1 MGETFCG
8 WLMSDGY
15 RVYRYYKKRLRC
27 RAHLIRKARG
37 LKESLS
43 EDPRLFG
50 GQALALFEE
59 LMEAVYKARKNST
72 GSLMPL
78 YAVRLAEFKA
88 LCEQY
93 RDCEHK
99 KTRELARE
107 FLYDWDA
114 IWRVL
119 EHPEL
124 PLTNN
129 EAERALRH
137 W

>member
-1 MGETFCG
+1 
-8 WLMSDGY
+8 
-15 RVYRYYKKRLRC
+15 
-27 RAHLIRKARG
+27 
-37 LKESLS
+37 
-43 EDPRLFG
+43 
-50 GQALALFEE
+50 
-59 LMEAVYKARKNST
+59 
-72 GSLMPL
+72 MPL

-137 W
+137 WIIDRRISHGTRNRQGSRVVGLLASVIETCRRRGISPWSYIAEVIAQRRKGNPAPPLPAVPEGEPP